1 MEVKITTICRTDKI
15 NKKNE
20 APIALKVSKNYQT
33 KKKSLGINI
42 NIDYWDFENGVL
54 KNNAP
59 NKEYIQLVIDSTIQE
74 LNKKILNYQIQNQEF
89 TLDDLLD
96 NPKKKSKT
104 ITIKDYFNQITI
116 QLKEANK
123 LSSASKYKFCLSS
136 LSKYHSMDI
145 PFTDIDLK
153 FLIDFEVFLRKE
165 GLANNSIATK
175 FSTLKAAYNSALK
188 QKFFSCEE
196 SPFTNYQVGKLW
208 TNTQKRAI
216 QKEDIYRIKE
226 LDLSNICKYPS
237 PYLEFSRDI
246 FLFSY
251 FTAGINFID
260 IATLKYHDI
269 DNSHIYY
276 SRHKT
281 QKNMKATLL
290 PDALVILK
298 KYMKEEDFT
307 AEAVKLKALCKNYSV
322 PLIINDNLN
331 VALRSGADGIHVGQE
346 DMSAEEIRKLA
357 GREFIIGV
365 TAKTV
370 KQAKM
375 AEAAG
380 ADYIGVG
387 AVFPSP
393 TKQGAIRITRQELKD
408 ICEAVSIPSVAI
420 GGVNIENMKQLKGMG
435 MDGFAVV
442 SALFAAEDIQS
453 AARSLISEARAVVY

>member
-298 KYMKEEDFT
+298 KYMKEEATKDDYIFPILDKQIHIT
-307 AEAVKLKALCKNYSV
+307 KQQQYNRILKARRKINKN
-322 PLIINDNLN
+322 L
-331 VALRSGADGIHVGQE
+331 
-346 DMSAEEIRKLA
+346 K
-357 GREFIIGV
+357 IIGKELNINIQITTYV
-365 TAKTV
+365 ARHTFATV
-370 KQAKM
+370 
-375 AEAAG
+375 
-380 ADYIGVG
+380 
-387 AVFPSP
+387 
-393 TKQGAIRITRQELKD
+393 LKR
-408 ICEAVSIPSVAI
+408 S
-420 GGVNIENMKQLKGMG
+420 GVNIG
-435 MDGFAVV
+435 
-442 SALFAAEDIQS
+442 I
-453 AARSLISEARAVVY
+453 ISESLGHSDLKTTQIYLDSFENSEIDAAMKNLL